1 MNRWSDFLR
10 DSMNQGAILLV
21 EDNADDVEL
30 AQLAFERN
38 GISNELVV
46 AWDGAE
52 ALDYLFGS
60 GIHSERDIAQL
71 PALMLLDLKLPK
83 MNGLE
88 VLRQVRSNRNTELMP
103 VVILTTSQV
112 EQDVSEGYKSGANSF
127 VVKPLGF
134 EQFSEIIKHLSK
146 YWLELN
152 EPPPMVRA

>member
-1 MNRWSDFLR
+1 
-10 DSMNQGAILLV
+10 MNQNAILLV

-38 GISNELVV
+38 RIPNELVV

-52 ALDYLFGS
+52 ALDYLFGA
-60 GIHSERDIAQL
+60 GIHSGRDTSRL

-83 MNGLE
+83 LNGLE
-88 VLRQVRSNRNTELMP
+88 VLRRVRSNQRTALMP

-112 EQDVSEGYKSGANSF
+112 EQDVSEGYRSGANSF

-134 EQFSEIIKHLSK
+134 DQFSEVIKYLSK

-152 EPPPMVRA
+152 EPPPVTGG

>member
-1 MNRWSDFLR
+1 MNPNS
-10 DSMNQGAILLV
+10 ILLV

-38 GISNELVV
+38 RIHNELIV

-60 GIHSERDIAQL
+60 GIHSGRDVSQL

-83 MNGLE
+83 LNGLE
-88 VLRQVRSNRNTELMP
+88 VLRRIRADHRTALMP

-127 VVKPLGF
+127 IVKPLGF
-134 EQFSEIIKHLSK
+134 DQFSEVIKNLSK

-152 EPPPMVRA
+152 EPPPITAITAITVG

>member
-1 MNRWSDFLR
+1 
-10 DSMNQGAILLV
+10 MNQNAILLV

-38 GISNELVV
+38 RISNELVV

-60 GIHSERDIAQL
+60 GIHSGRDVSQL

-83 MNGLE
+83 LNGLE
-88 VLRQVRSNRNTELMP
+88 VLRRIRSDRRTALIP

-112 EQDVSEGYKSGANSF
+112 EQDVSEGYQSGANSF

-134 EQFSEIIKHLSK
+134 DQFSEVIKHLSK

-152 EPPPMVRA
+152 EPPPPTGG

>member
-1 MNRWSDFLR
+1 
-10 DSMNQGAILLV
+10 MNQGAILLV

-38 GISNELVV
+38 GILNELVV

-60 GIHSERDIAQL
+60 GAHNGRDINRL

-88 VLRQVRSNRNTELMP
+88 VLRRVRSNRSTELMP

-112 EQDVSEGYKSGANSF
+112 EQDVAEGYKSGANSF

-134 EQFSEIIKHLSK
+134 EQFSELIKDLSK

-152 EPPPMVRA
+152 EPPPIARR

>member
-1 MNRWSDFLR
+1 MNPNS
-10 DSMNQGAILLV
+10 ILLV

-38 GISNELVV
+38 RIQNELIV

-52 ALDYLFGS
+52 ALDYLFGA
-60 GIHSERDIAQL
+60 GIHSGRDVSQL

-83 MNGLE
+83 LNGLE
-88 VLRQVRSNRNTELMP
+88 VLRRIRADHRTALMP

-127 VVKPLGF
+127 IVKPLGF
-134 EQFSEIIKHLSK
+134 DQFSEVIKNLSK

-152 EPPPMVRA
+152 EPPPITAITAITVG